1 MPLGQS
7 PIELLTRIFKKLHT
21 FVTGIFMLNRYPLWK
36 YLLLVATTILSL
48 IYAVPNFYV
57 PDPAVQISGSSS
69 GTPIDAPVLAKV
81 EAALK
86 EAKID
91 YFGAEVNGK
100 TALIRLNKD
109 DDQMPARRR
118 IQQSLGD
125 EYVVALNRAS
135 TTPAWLQS
143 LGASPMKLGLDL
155 AGGVHFLL
163 EVDTASALE
172 KRQSMAADEF
182 KDKLRK
188 EKIRYSSVIN
198 TNNNVIV
205 ARFKTAENRD
215 EAIAELRKSS
225 PQYLFTKPNSANP
238 EEFLFNAE
246 LSEAAVKEIEDY
258 AISQNL
264 QTLRNR
270 VNELGVSEPIVQK
283 QGRNRIIV
291 ELAGVQDPAEA
302 KRVIGKTAN
311 LEFHMEA
318 LPDAMISNKEQF
330 EWRNEKDQNLRGSA
344 WLEKQIIVTGDQVSD
359 ARSSFDSETGGQQV
373 SITLDSVGGTKMNHA
388 TRNSIGRKMGILF
401 IEYKN
406 HTEFITNEQGEQ
418 IERNS
423 QYIERKIISLATV
436 QSALGVSF
444 RITGLDAPGE
454 ASELALLL
462 RSGALAAPMHFVEE
476 RTIGPSLGAENIK
489 KGVTS
494 SLWGLVVVSIFML
507 AVYRVFG
514 LFANVALTINLL
526 MILSILS
533 LFGATLT
540 LPGIAGIVLTLGIA
554 VDANVLIYSRIR
566 EELRNGMP
574 PQQAIHVGYE
584 RAFITILDA
593 NATTFIMGI
602 ILFAIG
608 TGSVKGFAITLCI
621 GLVTSMY
628 TGIMISRAMANLVY
642 GRRKN
647 LQHISV

>member
-1 MPLGQS
+1 
-7 PIELLTRIFKKLHT
+7 
-21 FVTGIFMLNRYPLWK
+21 MLNRYPLWK
-36 YLLLVATTILSL
+36 YILLLISTILSL
-48 IYAVPNFYV
+48 LYAVPNFYI

-69 GTPIDAPVLAKV
+69 GTVIDAAVLSKV
-81 EAALK
+81 EATLK
-86 EAKID
+86 DVKID
-91 YFGAEVNGK
+91 YFGAEANGK
-100 TALIRLNKD
+100 SALIRLHKD
-109 DDQMPARRR
+109 EDQPTARRR

-125 EYVVALNRAS
+125 DYIVALNRAS
-135 TTPAWLQS
+135 TTPKWLS
-143 LGASPMKLGLDL
+143 NLGAVPMKLGLDL

-163 EVDTASALE
+163 EVDTASAVE
-172 KRQSMAADEF
+172 KRQTITADDF
-182 KDKLRK
+182 KEKLRK
-188 EKIRYSSVIN
+188 EKIRYSSIN
-198 TNNNVIV
+198 NTANNVIV
-205 ARFKTAENRD
+205 ARFKTAESRD
-215 EAIAELRKSS
+215 QAMSELRKSS
-225 PQYLFTKPNSANP
+225 QQYLFAKPDSDTNP
-238 EEFLFNAE
+238 DEFSFTAT

-318 LPDAMISNKEQF
+318 LPDAMISSKEQF
-330 EWRNEKDQNLRGSA
+330 NWRNDNEQRLRGPA

-359 ARSSFDSETGGQQV
+359 ARSGYDSETSGQQV
-373 SITLDSVGGTKMNHA
+373 NITLDSVGGVKMNHA
-388 TRNSIGRKMGILF
+388 TKNSIGRKMGILF

-406 HTEFITNEQGEQ
+406 HTEFVTNEKGEQ
-418 IERNS
+418 IEKNT

-436 QSALGVSF
+436 QSALGYSF

-462 RSGALAAPMHFVEE
+462 RAGALAAPMHFVEE
-476 RTIGPSLGAENIK
+476 RTIGPSLGKENIK

-494 SLWGLVVVSIFML
+494 CLWGLAVVSIFMF

-514 LFANVALTINLL
+514 FFANVALTVNLFML
-526 MILSILS
+526 LTILS

-566 EELRNGMP
+566 EELRNGVS
-574 PQQAIHVGYE
+574 PQQAINIGYE

-593 NATTFIMGI
+593 NVTTFIMGV

-608 TGSVKGFAITLCI
+608 TGAVKGFAITLCI
-621 GLVTSMY
+621 GLVTSMF
-628 TGIMISRAMANLVY
+628 TSIMISRALANLTY

-647 LQHISV
+647 LQHVSV

>member
-1 MPLGQS
+1 
-7 PIELLTRIFKKLHT
+7 
-21 FVTGIFMLNRYPLWK
+21 MLNRYPLWK
-36 YLLLVATTILSL
+36 YILLLTTTVLSL
-48 IYAVPNFYV
+48 LYAVPNFYV
-57 PDPAVQISGSSS
+57 PDPAVQVSGSSS
-69 GTPIDAPVLAKV
+69 GTVIDAPLLAKV

-86 EAKID
+86 EAQID
-91 YFGAEVNGK
+91 YFGAEANGK
-100 TALIRLNKD
+100 AALIRLRKN
-109 DDQMPARRR
+109 DDQMNARRR

-135 TTPAWLQS
+135 TTPAWLRN
-143 LGASPMKLGLDL
+143 LGATPMKLGLDL

-163 EVDTASALE
+163 EVDTESAVE
-172 KRQSMAADEF
+172 KRQTITADEF
-182 KDKLRK
+182 KEKLRK
-188 EKIRYSSVIN
+188 AKIRYSSIN
-198 TNNNVIV
+198 NTATNVIV
-205 ARFKTAENRD
+205 ARFKTAEFRD
-215 EAIAELRKSS
+215 QAIDELRKTS
-225 PQYLFTKPNSANP
+225 QQHLFTKPNNEANP
-238 EEFLFNAE
+238 DEFSFNAG

-318 LPDAMISNKEQF
+318 LPDAMISSKEQF
-330 EWRNEKDQNLRGSA
+330 DWRDKNEQVRRGPI
-344 WLEKQIIVTGDQVSD
+344 WLEKQIIVTGDQVTD

-373 SITLDSVGGTKMNHA
+373 SITLDSLGGTKMNNA
-388 TRNSIGRKMGILF
+388 TKNNIGRKMGILF

-406 HTEFITNEQGEQ
+406 HTEFTTNEKGEQ
-418 IERNS
+418 IEKNS
-423 QYIERKIISLATV
+423 QYIERKVINAATV
-436 QSALGVSF
+436 QAALGYSF

-462 RSGALAAPMHFVEE
+462 RAGALAAPMHFVEE

-489 KGVTS
+489 KGVES
-494 SLWGLVVVSIFML
+494 CLWGLAVVSIFML

-514 LFANVALTINLL
+514 FFANIALTVNLFML
-526 MILSILS
+526 LSVLS
-533 LFGATLT
+533 LFGATMT

-566 EELRNGMP
+566 EEIRNGMSA
-574 PQQAIHVGYE
+574 QQAIHIGYE

-593 NATTFIMGI
+593 NVTTFIMGV

-608 TGSVKGFAITLCI
+608 TGAIKGFAITLCI
-621 GLVTSMY
+621 GLVTSMF
-628 TGIMISRAMANLVY
+628 TSIMISRALANLFY
-642 GRRKN
+642 GKRKN
-647 LQHISV
+647 LQHVSV